1 MSMDRA
7 SLAKLARQR
16 SRWRDH
22 EPRTYVEAFPRLNIV
37 QCAKAAADDR
47 NFCLWECDGVVV
59 AGAAFRWRSNHGLH
73 VNYHHQPERGLS
85 CSGQITLAIA
95 YVGSMDHNQRAL
107 VRCPLCSLNR
117 SAVVLK
123 DGAWACRRCHGLGYR
138 SALVGTA
145 VRRAEKLT
153 RLEAELEV
161 LERGFYPARRCDKKR
176 GLVELARRLAGKA
189 PFPVAHERFAYQLET
204 RFTEV
209 ANGEVMENVIY
220 DRLPLTS

>member
-7 SLAKLARQR
+7 TLVRLARQR
-16 SRWRDH
+16 SRWRDY

-47 NFCLWECDGVVV
+47 NFCLWEWNGVIV
-59 AGAAFRWRSNHGLH
+59 AGAAFRWRSSDELH
-73 VNYHHQPERGLS
+73 LNYHFQPERGLS
-85 CSGQITLAIA
+85 CSGVITLAIA

-107 VRCPLCSLNR
+107 VRCPSCSRDR

-123 DGAWACRRCHGLGYR
+123 DGAWACRRCQGLGYR

-145 VRRAEKLT
+145 VRRAEKLA

-161 LERGFYPARRCDKKR
+161 LERAFYPARRCDEKLR
-176 GLVELARRLAGKA
+176 QVELARRLAGKA

-209 ANGEVMENVIY
+209 ADGEVLENVTY